1 MIQYSCSCSL
11 SCVPSY
17 SIIPEHV
24 WLGSRIWPPL
34 NLDAVVAMRSE
45 SRTGPRPMATEL
57 RQNAVH
63 FFILLLLLLFLLLTV
78 RSTAYC
84 TYTVP
89 YSLPYSLQSVQY
101 GTVRSQYHTYH
112 IIIPGYRGVSYV
124 RMIVLTYTVNEY
136 FLET

>member
-1 MIQYSCSCSL
+1 
-11 SCVPSY
+11 
-17 SIIPEHV
+17 
-24 WLGSRIWPPL
+24 
-34 NLDAVVAMRSE
+34 
-45 SRTGPRPMATEL
+45 MATEL

-84 TYTVP
+84 MISYVHCTVQLTVQLTVSTVP
-89 YSLPYSLQSVQY
+89 Y

-124 RMIVLTYTVNEY
+124 RMIVLTYTV
-136 FLET
+136 